1 MTLAFTLG
9 LSQGYRRTLWM
20 MWGELAGVATV
31 VSTCVVLLA
40 WIQSL
45 SEVYFAVLALVGG
58 SYLLWIAYRLWTQLA
73 RFSSGENQP
82 QLSAAALLILGY
94 VTAVVNPKG
103 WGFMI
108 ALLPGFMSVD
118 YSTPQQLVAFLGVML
133 PSEFISMTPYATG
146 GSGFR
151 RFLTADAYLARLNKL
166 AAGLMVMVAALM
178 LARIGASSVRLIRCR
193 APSWRENQMAPAAA
207 A

>member
-1 MTLAFTLG
+1 MNHELLWVLIPTIAAISVTPGMCMTLAFTLG
-9 LSQGYRRTLWM
+9 LSQGYRRTVWM

-40 WIQSL
+40 WIQAL

-58 SYLLWIAYRLWTQLA
+58 SYLLWIAYRLWTQPT
-73 RFSSGENQP
+73 RFSSGENPP
-82 QLSAAALLILGY
+82 QLSAGALLILGY

-118 YSTPQQLVAFLGVML
+118 YSTPQQLVAFLGVIL
-133 PSEFISMTPYATG
+133 PSEFISMTLYATG
-146 GSGFR
+146 GSGLR
-151 RFLTADAYLARLNKL
+151 RFLTADAHLAKLNKL
-166 AAGLMVMVAALM
+166 AAGLMVLVAALM
-178 LARIGASSVRLIRCR
+178 LARI
-193 APSWRENQMAPAAA
+193 
-207 A
+207 

>member
-1 MTLAFTLG
+1 MNPELLWVFIPTIAAISLTPGMCMTLAFTLG

-31 VSTCVVLLA
+31 VSTCVILLA

-45 SEVYFAVLALVGG
+45 SEMYFALLALVGG
-58 SYLLWIAYRLWTQLA
+58 SYLLWIAYRLWTQPA

-82 QLSAAALLILGY
+82 HLSPGALLILGY

-108 ALLPGFMSVD
+108 ALLPGFMSVE
-118 YSTPQQLVAFLGVML
+118 YSTPQQLAAFLGVML
-133 PSEFISMTPYATG
+133 PSEFLSMTHYATG
-146 GSGFR
+146 ARDVR
-151 RFLTADAYLARLNKL
+151 RLLTSERHLANLHKA
-166 AAGLMVMVAALM
+166 AAGLMVLVTALM
-178 LARIGASSVRLIRCR
+178 LFRI
-193 APSWRENQMAPAAA
+193 
-207 A
+207 